1 MFCVKILDS
10 LFFNAVHYTTIVIRV
25 RMSSSPRT
33 AGAGYSS
40 GGKFRFPAEYTNKFI
55 IFDELVAETGV
66 VKKSF

>member
-1 MFCVKILDS
+1 M
-10 LFFNAVHYTTIVIRV
+10 RV
-25 RMSSSPRT
+25 GSSPRT